1 MHIVVYL
8 PSDFYSAIA
17 STIVE
22 TFQTVTLA
30 NPARNFSFEFVSK
43 HPQAISKSG
52 ISFPAKTEPSQ
63 KMDLLF
69 LLAGAKPD
77 LTSTLQL
84 LDEEALN
91 VKPLIEL
98 AQDQDAIIAATCGAA
113 WMLADSG
120 LLNGRRATISWW
132 LKKAALRRFPEVSWE
147 PSRIVVREGRIYT
160 CGGAFSGIEL
170 ITALLSDLGFSNE
183 ERLVRKL
190 LVLPPAREFQS
201 PYEIP
206 FSEQV
211 DAFEKSL
218 NTLAQ
223 KHIRNLSLEF
233 LTQKLG
239 LSPRTLAR
247 RFSDELKTTP
257 GKWIQEKRLD
267 MARTLL
273 QETTL
278 RVSEICYRVGY
289 QDPAS
294 FSRLFFRATE
304 MSPGDF
310 RKQLQMSGSTAL
322 LE

>member
-1 MHIVVYL
+1 
-8 PSDFYSAIA
+8 
-17 STIVE
+17 
-22 TFQTVTLA
+22 
-30 NPARNFSFEFVSK
+30 
-43 HPQAISKSG
+43 
-52 ISFPAKTEPSQ
+52 
-63 KMDLLF
+63 MDLLF

-77 LTSTLQL
+77 LASTLQL
-84 LDEEALN
+84 LDEETLSA
-91 VKPLIEL
+91 KPLIEL
-98 AQDQDAIIAATCGAA
+98 AQKQGAIVAATCGAA
-113 WMLADSG
+113 WMLAGSG
-120 LLNGRRATISWW
+120 LLDGHRATISWW
-132 LKKAALRRFPEVSWE
+132 LKKEAARRFPEVRWE
-147 PSRIVVREGRIYT
+147 PSRIVVREGPIYT

-206 FSEQV
+206 FSELV

-233 LTQKLG
+233 LAQKLG
-239 LSPRTLAR
+239 MSPRTLAR
-247 RFSDELKTTP
+247 RFSDELKTSP

-273 QETTL
+273 EETTL
-278 RVSEICYRVGY
+278 RVSEVCYRVGY

-294 FSRLFFRATE
+294 FSRLFFKATE

-310 RKQLQMSGSTAL
+310 RKHLRLSAAGNAMVSQH
-322 LE
+322 